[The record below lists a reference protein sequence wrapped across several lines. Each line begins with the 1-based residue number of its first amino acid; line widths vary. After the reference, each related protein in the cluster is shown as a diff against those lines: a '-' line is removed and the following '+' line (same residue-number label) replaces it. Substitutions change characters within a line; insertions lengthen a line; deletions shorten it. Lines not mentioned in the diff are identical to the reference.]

1 MIWAGTYETGNSMS
15 DKEQIER
22 LYHEMYRAMVT
33 KDRAELERLHDET
46 FVLIH
51 MTGMHQ
57 SKQVYIDSIMDGTL
71 NYFDEKTERL
81 DIQIHENTAVM
92 TGQSRVTAA
101 VFGGGRHTW
110 RLQLKFDLIK
120 SDDGWKLSTAQAS
133 TY

>member
-1 MIWAGTYETGNSMS
+1 
-15 DKEQIER
+15 
-22 LYHEMYRAMVT
+22 MYQAMVSKNRT
-33 KDRAELERLHDET
+33 ELERLHDER

-57 SKQVYIDSIMDGTL
+57 NKQVYIDSIMDGTL
-71 NYFDEKTERL
+71 NYFDEKTEHL
-81 DIQIHENTAVM
+81 DIQIQEDSAVM

-120 SDDGWKLSTAQAS
+120 TDNGWKLTRAQAS